1 MKAFVTILL
10 LAIVSISF
18 VSAEDKP
25 QTVLQVP
32 NGASNLSMVVKANK
46 LFSIRLQGNPTTG
59 YMWALTNADAI
70 NSSAVSP
77 VEKNGEFGTFKPDPH
92 QKGMVGVGGIFEF
105 TFKAGEATNELI
117 PLEFAYKRAWE
128 QENGKVVTVKVQV
141 TK

>member
-1 MKAFVTILL
+1 MKAFVKILL

-128 QENGKVVTVKVQV
+128 QENGNVVTVKVQV

>member
-1 MKAFVTILL
+1 MKAFVKILL

-59 YMWALTNADAI
+59 YMWALTNTDAI
-70 NSSAVSP
+70 NSSAASP

-128 QENGKVVTVKVQV
+128 QENGKVVTVMVQV

>member
-1 MKAFVTILL
+1 MKALVKFLL
-10 LAIVSISF
+10 LAIVL
-18 VSAEDKP
+18 VSLVAAEEKP

-59 YMWALTNADAI
+59 YMWQLSNADSI
-70 NSSAVSP
+70 NSAAVTP
-77 VEKNGEFGTFKPDPH
+77 VEKNGEIGIFKPDPH

-105 TFKAGEATNELI
+105 TFKAGDATNELI

-128 QENGKVVTVKVQV
+128 QENGKTVTVKVQV

>member
-1 MKAFVTILL
+1 MKAFVKVLL
-10 LAIVSISF
+10 LAF
-18 VSAEDKP
+18 VSVSLVAAEEKP

-59 YMWALTNADAI
+59 YMWQLSNADSI
-70 NSSAVSP
+70 NSAAVTP
-77 VEKNGEFGTFKPDPH
+77 VEKNGEIGIFKPDPH

-105 TFKAGEATNELI
+105 TFKAGDATNELI

-128 QENGKVVTVKVQV
+128 QENGKTVTVKVQV

>member
-1 MKAFVTILL
+1 MPFFAAPSGIPCT
-10 LAIVSISF
+10 
-18 VSAEDKP
+18 
-25 QTVLQVP
+25 
-32 NGASNLSMVVKANK
+32 
-46 LFSIRLQGNPTTG
+46 NPTFPFVVHSHSSK
-59 YMWALTNADAI
+59 ASD
-70 NSSAVSP
+70 SSAVSP

>member
-1 MKAFVTILL
+1 MKAFVKVLL
-10 LAIVSISF
+10 LAF
-18 VSAEDKP
+18 VSVSLVAAEEKP

-46 LFSIRLQGNPTTG
+46 VFSIRLQGNPTTG
-59 YMWALTNADAI
+59 YMWTLTNVDAI
-70 NSSAVSP
+70 NSSAVTS

-105 TFKAGEATNELI
+105 TFKAGDATNELI
-117 PLEFAYKRAWE
+117 PIEFAYKRAWE
-128 QENGKVVTVKVQV
+128 QENGKTVTVKVQV

>member
-1 MKAFVTILL
+1 MKAFVKILL

-117 PLEFAYKRAWE
+117 PLEFAYKRACE